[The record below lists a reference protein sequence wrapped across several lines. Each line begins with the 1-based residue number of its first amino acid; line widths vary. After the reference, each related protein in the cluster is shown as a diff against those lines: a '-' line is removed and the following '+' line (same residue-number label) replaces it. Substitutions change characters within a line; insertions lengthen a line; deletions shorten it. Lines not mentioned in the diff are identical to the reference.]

1 MRKRECIIAF
11 AIIMIA
17 VTAAMLGGC
26 SRMYA
31 KIELSEVKA
40 YLEGKYNEEFY
51 AYSSIGPSI
60 DQQFSEWYFY
70 SESHPDEM
78 MKVVGDNNTLRDN
91 YYGILIKEDFQ
102 SILDEAVSDFDGSAK
117 VFFRFRTN
125 TFAGEMT
132 DPANLPKYLESDKE
146 YFLANIFVFTDSS
159 SEITEA
165 MCEQLQNELCAKNIT
180 GTLIVHKIGKADLA
194 TLDDDNFQD
203 YLSENYELRAF
214 YSETMT

>member
-1 MRKRECIIAF
+1 MKKRKRIITL

-17 VTAAMLGGC
+17 ATAALLGGC

-31 KIELSEVKA
+31 KMQLSEVKA
-40 YLEGKYNEEFY
+40 YLEEKYNEEFY

-60 DQQFSEWYFY
+60 DQYFSEWYFY

-78 MKVVGDNNTLRDN
+78 LKVVGSDDLLRDD

-125 TFAGEMT
+125 TFAEKMT
-132 DPANLPKYLESDKE
+132 DPADLPQYLESDKE

-194 TLDDDNFQD
+194 TLDDGNYRD
-203 YLSENYELRAF
+203 YLSENYELQAF
-214 YSETMT
+214 YRETLT